1 MLVQL
6 HLDLWSICSLFFSLV
21 RGMDLIFSKWLPS
34 CPKTIFYKW
43 PPFSSNLRY
52 LLYHTLDVYMQL
64 GLFLDFP
71 GYFFDL
77 FVYSCANAA
86 PFNYRG
92 LVVCL
97 IIWLDWFSSE
107 LFLVSLFLTILV
119 SLFFPVNFKIDQQR
133 QVYGGSLGAHH
144 KLAFPVPPPT
154 QGPAALENERDERKL
169 PLCHCWEMSSFCP
182 QGPQWWLILRGT
194 EVLPDTPCWGEAKHM
209 F

>member
-21 RGMDLIFSKWLPS
+21 WGMDLIFSKWLPS

-119 SLFFPVNFKIDQQR
+119 SLFFPVNFKIVFHQTFNSWFCLFWR
-133 QVYGGSLGAHH
+133 VFQVSLLEALSLGLSLPLPHENGCSHENLLLTAYITACRY
-144 KLAFPVPPPT
+144 L
-154 QGPAALENERDERKL
+154 GALE
-169 PLCHCWEMSSFCP
+169 
-182 QGPQWWLILRGT
+182 Q
-194 EVLPDTPCWGEAKHM
+194 
-209 F
+209 